1 MTETYDT
8 TEESGFDL
16 PQVYRH
22 HVFACQTQRPPGHP
36 RGSCGALGAL
46 PLWDRMGK
54 AIEAQRL
61 TDIGFTASGCLGFC
75 KAGPLMVVY
84 PEGVWYHSAT
94 PAVLERII
102 QEHLIGGRVVADYT
116 FGTFLPRPRN

>member
-1 MTETYDT
+1 MTETSDT

-22 HVFACQTQRPPGHP
+22 HAFACQTQRPPGHP
-36 RGSCGALGAL
+36 RGSCGALGAQ
-46 PLWDRMGK
+46 PLWDRMAK

-61 TDIGFTASGCLGFC
+61 TDIGFC

-84 PEGVWYHSAT
+84 PEGVWYRPTTAEDIDEIVESHFKQGKRVDRLVM
-94 PAVLERII
+94 VLTRS
-102 QEHLIGGRVVADYT
+102 
-116 FGTFLPRPRN
+116 